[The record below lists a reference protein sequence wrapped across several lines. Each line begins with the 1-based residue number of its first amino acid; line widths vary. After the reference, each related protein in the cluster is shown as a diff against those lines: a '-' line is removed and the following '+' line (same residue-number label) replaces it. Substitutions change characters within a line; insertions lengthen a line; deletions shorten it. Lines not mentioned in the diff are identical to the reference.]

1 MSVEERTRLYQ
12 EKYDN
17 IIVAENVMRS
27 WIKTNKEKGPPLELS
42 EAYRPP
48 PRARLASVSIPCTQS
63 KRRSLL
69 VHLNRECDPMSPSP
83 KASFSTFLKKAIR
96 PSESSSNRQKP
107 TPRPSVTCSA
117 SKSIGFSLGSS
128 FNRLSSSKQPH
139 SATADRRIS
148 TVQGKASDTT
158 SFQEKPCLNQ
168 KDHVRKKETQ
178 QRLLS
183 ITECPKP
190 NGHSTLPTK
199 KSIRPHSTIVPY
211 SPSSIFLD
219 RLQLSGIY
227 EENGHQ
233 TVQSNTSSKN
243 KTHHAM
249 NRHGCTRP
257 GSLIQTYD
265 LTESAETRSIDNTS
279 SLQNSHDEKRT
290 ASAVKNTDSRSRR
303 GSTLQT
309 LAERH
314 QLTLI
319 HTAKEA
325 KQKKRMSFSLGP
337 SLSSIRFIPQKVPTL
352 KRQSML
358 A

>member
-12 EKYDN
+12 EKYEN
-17 IIVAENVMRS
+17 IIVAETVMRS

-42 EAYRPP
+42 EAYPP
-48 PRARLASVSIPCTQS
+48 PSRARLASVSIPCTQS

-69 VHLNRECDPMSPSP
+69 VHLNRECDPTAPSP

-96 PSESSSNRQKP
+96 PSESSSNKQKP

-148 TVQGKASDTT
+148 TVQGKATDTI
-158 SFQEKPCLNQ
+158 SCQEKPCLSQ
-168 KDHVRKKETQ
+168 KDQVRKKETQ

-199 KSIRPHSTIVPY
+199 KSSRPHSTIVPY

-233 TVQSNTSSKN
+233 TVQSNTYSKN
-243 KTHHAM
+243 KAHHSVE
-249 NRHGCTRP
+249 HVRP
-257 GSLIQTYD
+257 DSFIQTHD
-265 LTESAETRSIDNTS
+265 LTEFTDTRSISNTFSS
-279 SLQNSHDEKRT
+279 SLQVSHGEKRT
-290 ASAVKNTDSRSRR
+290 GSSVKNPDSRSRR
-303 GSTLQT
+303 GPTLQT

>member
-1 MSVEERTRLYQ
+1 
-12 EKYDN
+12 
-17 IIVAENVMRS
+17 
-27 WIKTNKEKGPPLELS
+27 
-42 EAYRPP
+42 
-48 PRARLASVSIPCTQS
+48 
-63 KRRSLL
+63 
-69 VHLNRECDPMSPSP
+69 MSPSP

-158 SFQEKPCLNQ
+158 FFQEKPCLSQ

-190 NGHSTLPTK
+190 NGHSTLPPK
-199 KSIRPHSTIVPY
+199 KTIRPHSTIVPY

-227 EENGHQ
+227 EESGHQ
-233 TVQSNTSSKN
+233 TVQSNTYSKN
-243 KTHHAM
+243 KAHHSM
-249 NRHGCTRP
+249 ENRHVCTRP
-257 GSLIQTYD
+257 GSFIQTHD
-265 LTESAETRSIDNTS
+265 LTESAETRSIDSTS
-279 SLQNSHDEKRT
+279 SLQNSHGEKRT
-290 ASAVKNTDSRSRR
+290 GSSVKNTDSRSRR

-314 QLTLI
+314 QI